1 MEVLAAQ
8 HDTRRAYVG
17 GGPGV
22 LVSAM
27 VWFSAGLVEQARG
40 TAPGFGVLFF
50 AGMLIFPLSA
60 LISRFGF
67 RRAKAATGNPLGGTA
82 LESTVAMIGGLL
94 AAWLLLPL
102 KPSWVFPV
110 AAIAVGTHYA
120 VFRTVYGDRL
130 FLLLAALIT
139 GLGLA
144 GVFAPA
150 VLGHSL
156 IFGVASAELV
166 LGVILTVRALR
177 TSDISPP
184 LATG

>member
-1 MEVLAAQ
+1 MDIQAAQ
-8 HDTRRAYVG
+8 QDTRRAYVG

-22 LVSAM
+22 LASAM
-27 VWFSAGLVEQARG
+27 VWFSAGLVERAHG
-40 TAPGFGVLFF
+40 TAPAFIVLFF
-50 AGMLIFPLSA
+50 AGMLIFPLGT
-60 LISRFGF
+60 LISRIGF
-67 RRAKAATGNPLGGTA
+67 RTAGASAGNPLGGTA
-82 LESTVAMIGGLL
+82 LESTVAMIGGLV
-94 AAWLLLPL
+94 AAWLFLPL
-102 KPSWVFPV
+102 KATWVFPV

-120 VFRTVYGDRL
+120 AFRTVYGDWL

-166 LGVILTVRALR
+166 LGVILTVRAVR
-177 TSDISPP
+177 
-184 LATG
+184 AGV